1 MTSSSGP
8 SARWTSRDHRLAV
21 GIYLVAAVVLCAG
34 WRLFWFL
41 TDDAYIAFRYVHNAS
56 LGRGLVWNPA
66 PFLPV
71 EGYTSFAW
79 VVLLLG
85 VQRVLGVSPPDAA
98 NWLGL
103 GLGLLSL
110 SVIVKVLLRSLP
122 ERWQAQRAL
131 LAALVLGGMLSNRTY
146 LAWHSSGLETPLF
159 NALLTGWL
167 ALLVLPAKGDER
179 WRWLGLCGLAALAA
193 LTRPDGV
200 LFALAS
206 LAFVAARALSTRR
219 SALLLALAPLLV
231 VPLHIAWRLSFYGQL
246 WPNTYYAK
254 YAGVWPASGAR
265 YLGSFCLEYGLY
277 LPLGLGAL
285 VLWRRARAVRASAA
299 RATPRAALGWALA
312 RASSPSFVAWATVAL
327 HLSSI
332 TFAIG
337 GDHFEFRPYSYVV
350 PWLWLGCLRL
360 AAEAFTR
367 RGPALAFLGATWLAS
382 LPIPWLHWR
391 LTHQLLSREQTHYL
405 HARVAPHLPAPFS
418 FVAALW
424 DDWQGW
430 LISHYVC
437 MRHQEHKAFL
447 LHQFEFW
454 APREL
459 GQKLAWSERDVLFAT
474 AVGVPGWVFPN
485 VALID
490 MLGLNDYVIAH
501 SPSDGSFQRMAHD
514 RWPPNNY
521 LRCFQPNVDGFRA
534 SYRVVPRP
542 FSDAQIRFCEQ
553 RFRSQLE
560 TEAWPARN

>member
-1 MTSSSGP
+1 
-8 SARWTSRDHRLAV
+8 
-21 GIYLVAAVVLCAG
+21 VAAAVLCAG

-41 TDDAYIAFRYVHNAS
+41 TDDAFIAFRYVHNAS

-85 VQRVLGVSPPDAA
+85 IQRLLGISPPEAS

-103 GLGLLSL
+103 GLGLASL
-110 SVIVKVLLRSLP
+110 AVIVRVLFRSALP
-122 ERWQAQRAL
+122 ERWHSRRAL
-131 LAALVLGGMLSNRTY
+131 FAALVLGGMLSNRTY

-167 ALLVLPAKGDER
+167 ALLVLPSAGDGR
-179 WRWLGLCGLAALAA
+179 RRWLALCGLAALAA

-206 LAFVAARALSTRR
+206 LAFVSVRALSTKRT
-219 SALLLALAPLLV
+219 ALLVALTPLAA
-231 VPLHIAWRLSFYGQL
+231 VPLHVAWRLSFYGQP

-254 YAGVWPASGAR
+254 YAGIWPASGAR

-277 LPLGLGAL
+277 LPLLLGAV
-285 VLWRRARAVRASAA
+285 VLFRKARAARAVAGRPTLRSALDWLIA
-299 RATPRAALGWALA
+299 RAGDA
-312 RASSPSFVAWATVAL
+312 RFVAWATVAV

-337 GDHFEFRPYSYVV
+337 GDHFEFRPYSYLV

-360 AAEAFTR
+360 ASSAFTSS
-367 RGPALAFLGATWLAS
+367 GPALAFLSVTWLAS
-382 LPIPWLHWR
+382 LPLPWLHWR
-391 LTHQLLSREQTHYL
+391 LTHQLLRREDTHYL
-405 HARVAPHLPAPFS
+405 HARVAPHVPAPFS

-454 APREL
+454 TPREQ
-459 GQKLAWSERDVLFAT
+459 GEKLAWAERDVLFAT

-501 SPSDGSFQRMAHD
+501 SPADGSFQRMAHD

-534 SYRVVPRP
+534 SFRVVPRP
-542 FSDAQIRFCEQ
+542 LSDEQIRACEQ
-553 RFRSQLE
+553 RFRKQLK
-560 TEAWPARN
+560 TEPWPARN